1 VPYSWLSRRLSLSQL
16 VLFVGFGVAVLC
28 WSGLVA
34 ADLAPPARASL
45 GVSSLAVALW
55 GSEVLALPVTALLAM
70 VLLFV
75 LGAVPRLEL
84 ALVGF
89 ASPVLFFLLGTAA
102 IGIAAE
108 HSGLADRGAAWLLAR
123 SGGSGRRLLVEL
135 LVSLPV
141 QALLVPSA
149 ISRNAILVPIYE
161 RVLARLGRPPRLGA
175 AVMLTLGVLGPLAS
189 SALLSGGTSS
199 VATAQAL
206 GGFNWPSWFVL
217 LAPPYYVLL
226 ALGGLGLWLLH
237 RPELTLAPEEAIEVV
252 HPGPW
257 TAAEWRVAAVTG
269 ATSLLWMLDQLTG
282 WPPAVPALLALVVLV
297 TPGIGATTWSAFAAQ
312 APWGTCIVLA
322 GAVSLAQAL
331 TASGA
336 ADWVARGLFGW
347 IGSAEG
353 AAPVALVICAVTA
366 LITLAIPNRAAAIT
380 LIIPLAS
387 AYASAGPLPTV
398 AAGLVVMIVVDAE
411 TLYPAQTAANL
422 LAYDRGYFNAGQL
435 TRFNLLL
442 LAATAAVIVLVAL
455 PWWALVGLP

>member
-1 VPYSWLSRRLSLSQL
+1 LSPL
-16 VLFVGFGVAVLC
+16 VLLVGLVVAVLC
-28 WSGLVA
+28 WSGLAA
-34 ADLAPPARASL
+34 ADLPPPARASL

-70 VLLFV
+70 ALLFV

-206 GGFNWPSWFVL
+206 GGFTWPSWFVL

-237 RPELTLAPEEAIEVV
+237 RPEPTLAPEEAVEVV

-257 TAAEWRVAAVTG
+257 TAAEWRVAAVTA

-347 IGSAEG
+347 IGLPDG
-353 AAPVALVICAVTA
+353 AAPVALVICRVTA

-387 AYASAGPLPTV
+387 AYDGAGPLPTV
-398 AAGLVVMIVVDAE
+398 AAGLIVMIVVDAE

-422 LAYDRGYFNAGQL
+422 LAYDRGYFSAGQL

-455 PWWALVGLP
+455 PWWAHVGLP